1 MARAKGLENAR
12 LDSAVIYSGQDTLYR
27 ILCTEYIGAA
37 REAGEISGGAED
49 ADRLPRIPALWHGGG
64 GPAFGPPPP
73 HARQDAEFFLQ
84 FNPRWPGELF
94 THLHSRLLF
103 CCSGADFWRD
113 AFERLARHLHVIFER
128 GQGLRGEALD
138 RGVFAVARFAA
149 ERGDTGLMVSHHIA
163 GVGAVKR
170 APGKSGEA
178 GIGSLIL

>member
-1 MARAKGLENAR
+1 MQN
-12 LDSAVIYSGQDTLYR
+12 TLYR
-27 ILCTEYIGAA
+27 VYAGRA
-37 REAGEISGGAED
+37 RWGRFPGERKTRTACLEFRRCGMA
-49 ADRLPRIPALWHGGG
+49 GG
-64 GPAFGPPPP
+64 GPAFGQPPP

-113 AFERLARHLHVIFER
+113 AFERLARHLQVIFER

-138 RGVFAVARFAA
+138 RGVIAVARFAA
-149 ERGDTGLMVSHHIA
+149 ERGDIGFMDSHHIA

-178 GIGSLIL
+178 GIGGFIL